1 MQETSA
7 HRFLVRAR
15 ELAGAIAV
23 LALGCDGIAS
33 VEVERRS
40 GALLPAD
47 EQPGEIDFG
56 EFDNDEDI
64 SKDDIAS
71 AHITSVLLDVVGDG
85 DLAFIDS
92 VEIYV
97 DAPGLPRRLLASHD
111 EFPTG
116 ESRIALRPE
125 GFDLEP
131 YVIAETLHFTAIVDG
146 EPPDEDTLVE
156 ATALLDVN
164 VTAEGV
170 CNAM

>member
-15 ELAGAIAV
+15 ELAGTLAV

-40 GALLPAD
+40 GAVLPAD
-47 EQPGEIDFG
+47 EQPGAIDLG
-56 EFDNDEDI
+56 EFDNEEDI
-64 SKDDIAS
+64 GRDDIAS
-71 AHITSVLLDVVGDG
+71 AHITSVLLEVVGDG
-85 DLAFIDS
+85 DLAFVDS

-97 DAPGLPRRLLASHD
+97 DAPGLPRRLLASQD
-111 EFPTG
+111 EFPEG
-116 ESRIALRPE
+116 ESRIAMRPE

-131 YVIAETLHFTAIVDG
+131 YVIAETLHFTAVVDG

-156 ATALLDVN
+156 ATAILDVN